1 MKYLMYTCGVKHFG
15 SVYGTGFMLF
25 NLISSLGPIFAGAM
39 FDASGSYNTAYMIFA
54 GSLVVSMLLLAMV
67 KKGNCDEVAVA

>member
-1 MKYLMYTCGVKHFG
+1 MKYLMFTCGVKHFG
-15 SVYGTGFMLF
+15 AVYGTGFMLF
-25 NLISSLGPIFAGAM
+25 NLVSSLGPIFAGAM

-67 KKGNCDEVAVA
+67 KKGNYDKVTAV